1 MQESLRLN
9 QEQKLTQR
17 LSPMQVRFVKLLEM
31 NSPEADEAV
40 RRELDDNPALAAEE
54 SFQAEETTDDGSH
67 FNETAEEMQRADY
80 SDEDD
85 IPYYRLSTNNYS
97 ADDKGYDFVQADT
110 SETLYDY
117 LNRQIEERNIPA
129 DVAATAKYIIGNLDS
144 SGYLRRDLFA
154 IIDDLAFNHGIDVSD
169 EVAQKAFNEVRS
181 LEPAGIG
188 AKDLQDCLLLQIDA
202 LKHND
207 ENAL

>member
-169 EVAQKAFNEVRS
+169 EIAQKAFDELGWKAEREVSEMCEDSWRWQS
-181 LEPAGIG
+181 
-188 AKDLQDCLLLQIDA
+188 
-202 LKHND
+202 KHPNGFND
-207 ENAL
+207 